1 MSNNLC
7 RTMIYTEV
15 GRDHRYHTY
24 INLKL
29 PTLFGRCCY
38 KEYLKWERTVE
49 SVFGCNSYS
58 ERDKVKFA
66 TSAFDDEAL
75 NWWDDLEDCRQYYGE
90 RSISTWLDMK
100 IVMRERFCQ
109 NGYKEVLLQDH
120 DNSGR
125 ETRVDRINKGVAEL
139 REGME
144 KIESLFSQWKE
155 SSLNLNKAC
164 NNNVKSLTTK
174 G

>member
-29 PTLFGRCCY
+29 RTLFGRCYY

-49 SVFGCNSYS
+49 SVFGCNAYS

-66 TSAFDDEAL
+66 ASAFDDEAL
-75 NWWDDLEDCRQYYGE
+75 NWWADLEDCRRYYGE

-100 IVMRERFCQ
+100 MVMRELFCQ
-109 NGYKEVLLQDH
+109 MVTK
-120 DNSGR
+120 
-125 ETRVDRINKGVAEL
+125 
-139 REGME
+139 
-144 KIESLFSQWKE
+144 
-155 SSLNLNKAC
+155 
-164 NNNVKSLTTK
+164 KSCFKTMITPAVRR